1 MSSTV
6 GIPPMVQA
14 GKPSGLTRPG
24 QLWEMRQC
32 VVPFTVRRVSV
43 GVRGLSCMPEEA
55 VAFPWPTDAIEAAPW
70 PCWAGV
76 PAVLHRGTDKH

>member
-1 MSSTV
+1 M
-6 GIPPMVQA
+6 
-14 GKPSGLTRPG
+14 
-24 QLWEMRQC
+24 
-32 VVPFTVRRVSV
+32 VPFTVRRVSV